1 MVLFL
6 ISLLSVNQWV
16 SNDLITDRNLLVVS
30 NHICFILIGNGY
42 PIAAVIV
49 RKEIAQSFAASGIE
63 YFNTYGGNSVACAIA
78 EAVLDTI
85 FEENLQQNALV
96 VGNYLSDRLKA
107 LYQKYDWVGDVR
119 GHGLF
124 QGIEFV
130 HTRHTEDLQ
139 PFPELAK
146 FVVDFL
152 RYRRVIVSRDG
163 PDENVI
169 KVKPPLVF
177 SKEDVD
183 TLVNAMDEAI
193 QCAIDSKIFEVSK

>member
-1 MVLFL
+1 ML
-6 ISLLSVNQWV
+6 
-16 SNDLITDRNLLVVS
+16 
-30 NHICFILIGNGY
+30 GNGY
-42 PIAAVIV
+42 PVAGVVV
-49 RKEIAQSFAASGIE
+49 RREIAESFAASGIE

-85 FEENLQQNALV
+85 HEEKLQENALI
-96 VGNYLSDRLKA
+96 VGNYLTEKLKV
-107 LYQKYDWVGDVR
+107 LYAKYDWVGDVR

-130 HTRHTEDLQ
+130 KTRKPNVPLE
-139 PFPELAK
+139 PYPELAK

-163 PDENVI
+163 PDENVV

-177 SKEDVD
+177 SKENVD
-183 TLVNAMDEAI
+183 TLVTAMDEALE
-193 QCAIDSKIFEVSK
+193 CAQKMNVF